1 MPKGVKTLE
10 KELREAEAILE
21 HHEYHRRVGD
31 LRKLPSK
38 SDLEARI
45 AKLKKALEKA
55 KEKKGGTRRR
65 RGTRSTRRRV

>member
-10 KELREAEAILE
+10 KELREAENILE

-31 LRKLPSK
+31 LRKLPTK
-38 SDLEARI
+38 ADLEDRI

-55 KEKKGGTRRR
+55 KSKSGGTRRR
-65 RGTRSTRRRV
+65 HRTRSTRRR

>member
-10 KELREAEAILE
+10 KELREAENILE

-31 LRKLPSK
+31 LRKLPTK
-38 SDLEARI
+38 AELEARI

-55 KEKKGGTRRR
+55 KSKSGGTRRR
-65 RGTRSTRRRV
+65 HSRRHYTRRR